1 MMTLQASMP
10 TPVFAC
16 LQTSRGCTLVG
27 LHSLLAGIAR
37 CPRLVLQMTNRAL
50 SFIIAPTFIE
60 FRWRQCK
67 VRARYDRHGQARYWK
82 GLGFAVE
89 RTPPATENFVREIS
103 AGRVFPL
110 SAALDR
116 VHWLLSQQK
125 KVFREGEAIS
135 LFSGMHGT

>member
-1 MMTLQASMP
+1 M
-10 TPVFAC
+10 
-16 LQTSRGCTLVG
+16 
-27 LHSLLAGIAR
+27 
-37 CPRLVLQMTNRAL
+37 
-50 SFIIAPTFIE
+50 
-60 FRWRQCK
+60 
-67 VRARYDRHGQARYWK
+67 
-82 GLGFAVE
+82 GFAV
-89 RTPPATENFVREIS
+89 RGHHLPPKILSEKFPLEESFFCRQHWTASTGFFDNRRKFFVRVKQSRYFPGCMALNPLLHVIQSCAGGRSKGEISAFVDSIAPEFS